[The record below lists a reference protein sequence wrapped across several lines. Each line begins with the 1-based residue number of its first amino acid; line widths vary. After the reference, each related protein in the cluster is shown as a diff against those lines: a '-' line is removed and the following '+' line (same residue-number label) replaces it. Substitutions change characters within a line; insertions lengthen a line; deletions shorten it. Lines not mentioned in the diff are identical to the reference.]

1 MQVRLPRRK
10 EASAGGF
17 RPSLLSVEQLG
28 KVAKIVGRVAAVAAV
43 AASSRIALA
52 QGGPVSGAAG
62 VSLLPSATPGV
73 VGTPVTLTLR
83 VNLSG
88 VTGKSPAGASVP
100 AVLGAYQV
108 RVGFDKNLL
117 RFDSASGGTATG
129 YTSAPAYTD
138 PGVAN
143 TNGAVTLAAAQ
154 TSPIAP
160 TGVVLVATLTFQ
172 ALGPGAAVLQP
183 TALSLSTALQ
193 VGPPDVGLS
202 PIPGTG
208 AALTLPLDVV
218 SGQLQPQLI
227 RVDPTL
233 GPSGNGNGILEPGEQ
248 ATAAPSWKNVTS
260 GAMDVTG
267 AADGFAGPSGAT
279 YGAPV
284 AAAGYG
290 AIDAGATSDCLTA
303 TGNCYAITVSVP
315 ATRPSAHWDAYFTES
330 PSTGDIKTWSV
341 HVGGSFTDVPASYL
355 FYKGIET
362 IFHNGV
368 TGGCGGG
375 IYCPDQTVT
384 RAQMSVFLLKSRF
397 GSTYVPPLPTG
408 TEFLDVPF
416 AAFGAAWIEDVAARG
431 ITTGCGGGDF
441 CPNSS
446 VNRASMAVLL
456 LRTEHGSSY
465 APPAAT
471 GMFSDVPAND
481 PFAKWIEQ
489 LAREGVT
496 SGCGGGKYCPSTAV
510 TRGQMAA
517 FLSKTFKLSL

>member
-1 MQVRLPRRK
+1 MKVRLPRRK
-10 EASAGGF
+10 EASAGAF
-17 RPSLLSVEQLG
+17 RLSLLSVERFGKIARILG
-28 KVAKIVGRVAAVAAV
+28 ILAVLAIPG
-43 AASSRIALA
+43 RIALA

-62 VSLLPSATPGV
+62 VSLLPSAMPGV

-108 RVGFDKNLL
+108 RVSFDKNLL
-117 RFDSASGGTATG
+117 RFDSASGGGATG
-129 YTSAPAYTD
+129 YTSAPVYTD
-138 PGVAN
+138 PGLAN

-160 TGVVLVATLTFQ
+160 TGLVPVATLTFQ
-172 ALGPGAAVLQP
+172 ALAPGAAVLQP
-183 TALSLSTALQ
+183 TPLSLSTALQ
-193 VGPPDVGLS
+193 VGPPDVGLA

-208 AALTLPLDVV
+208 GALTVPLDVV
-218 SGQLQPQLI
+218 SGELQPQLI
-227 RVDPTL
+227 RVDPST
-233 GPSGNGNGILEPGEQ
+233 GPNGNGNGILEPGEQ
-248 ATAAPSWKNVTS
+248 ATAAPSWKNMTS

-267 AADGFAGPSGAT
+267 AADGFAGPTGAT

-303 TGNCYAITVSVP
+303 TGNCYALTVSVP

-341 HVGGSFTDVPASYL
+341 HVGGSFTDVPTSYL

-397 GSTYVPPLPTG
+397 GSTYVAPLPTG

-431 ITTGCGGGDF
+431 ITTGCGGGNF

-446 VNRASMAVLL
+446 VTRASMAVLL

-489 LAREGVT
+489 LSREGVT
-496 SGCGGGKYCPSTAV
+496 SGCGGGKYCPNTAV